1 MPVNIG
7 PKIGIDGEAEFRR
20 QLNQIISASK
30 TLASEM
36 KAVTT
41 SFKENDKSQDS
52 LSSQSAVLT
61 KQIENQKKEIE
72 LLKKGLADSTEKFG
86 EADTRTQKWKKSVY
100 DATAELNQMNG
111 RMDELENGVDDTS
124 ESFQGAEKSAA
135 SFGDVL
141 KANVLGQAIVDGI
154 KKIGRLIKENITDAL
169 NLASDLQ
176 EVENV
181 VDKTFGN
188 SSDIIDAF
196 AKSAASDFGV
206 GELQA
211 KQFTGTIGAMFKS
224 MGLGE
229 QDVLNMSQG
238 ITQLA
243 GDMASFYNLDPE
255 EAFEKLRSGI
265 SGETEPLK
273 QLGINMSVANLEA
286 YALSEGITKAYKDMD
301 QAEQATLRYN
311 YIMSAT
317 ADAQGDFA
325 ATSGS
330 FANQQRILQLNIDNL
345 KSSIGEGLLPVVT
358 EMIAGFNEWIQTI
371 DLSSVTESISQFFAW
386 IQENKDYLIAW
397 IAAIGAGFVAWN
409 VASMITGVVGALQ
422 SFKTASEGASIA
434 QKALN
439 LVMSGNLFGV
449 IVTAIA
455 GVVAAITVLW
465 NTNEDFRNAVIAIW
479 DNIKQA
485 IGGFVGGIVSFFTET
500 VPGGINK
507 LTEAFEN
514 VKNGIKNKVSGI
526 KEAVINGITEAIN
539 WIKSLPEQAKNWGR
553 DMIQGF
559 IGGIQSKVNGII
571 NSVKGIGSTIRSYL
585 HFSRPDVGP
594 LRDYESWMPDM
605 IEGMRRGIERNAYRL
620 EGAVSV
626 MAGRMV
632 IDANPGSGS
641 SSINWGGVTINVYG
655 KDGQNV
661 NELADAVSARIEA
674 LASRRRAVTQ

>member
-1 MPVNIG
+1 M
-7 PKIGIDGEAEFRR
+7 
-20 QLNQIISASK
+20 
-30 TLASEM
+30 
-36 KAVTT
+36 
-41 SFKENDKSQDS
+41 
-52 LSSQSAVLT
+52 
-61 KQIENQKKEIE
+61 
-72 LLKKGLADSTEKFG
+72 
-86 EADTRTQKWKKSVY
+86 
-100 DATAELNQMNG
+100 
-111 RMDELENGVDDTS
+111 DDTS
-124 ESFQGAEKSAA
+124 ESFQNAEKSAA

-181 VDKTFGN
+181 VDKTFGD
-188 SSDIIDAF
+188 SSDIVDAF
-196 AKSAASDFGV
+196 AKSAASAFGV

-224 MGLGE
+224 MGLGD

-358 EMIAGFNEWIQTI
+358 EMISGFNEWIQTI

-386 IQENKDYLIAW
+386 IQENKDYLISW

-455 GVVAAITVLW
+455 GVVAAIVVLW

-526 KEAVINGITEAIN
+526 KESVIKGITEAIN

-632 IDANPGSGS
+632 IDANPESRS

-674 LASRRRAVTQ
+674 MASRRRAVTQ

>member
-1 MPVNIG
+1 MAVNIG

-41 SFKENDKSQDS
+41 SFKDNDKSQGS

-86 EADTRTQKWKKSVY
+86 EADSRTQKWKKSVY

-111 RMDELENGVDDTS
+111 RLDELENGVDDTS
-124 ESFQGAEKSAA
+124 ESFQDAEKSAA

-154 KKIGRLIKENITDAL
+154 KKIGRLVKENITDSL

-196 AKSAASDFGV
+196 AKSAASAFGV

-358 EMIAGFNEWIQTI
+358 EMISGFNEWIQTI

-386 IQENKDYLIAW
+386 MQENKDYLISW

-422 SFKTASEGASIA
+422 SFKTANEGASIA